1 MTAEDNAK
9 LTYSSDNNGVVR
21 VDENGNVT
29 IAGVG
34 AATITVKSEAT
45 TSYKAGSKTIR
56 ITVNAKPQ
64 PNQTPSVTIG
74 CGNKTVTEGDAPFSL
89 GASASNG
96 AALSYQSS
104 DPSIASVDGAGNVTI
119 YRAGSVQ
126 ITAIAGEMA
135 GWNSAS
141 DNNSSFKQ
149 KSLLGI
155 SLIYLYSRSLLI
167 SL

>member
-1 MTAEDNAK
+1 MSE
-9 LTYSSDNNGVVR
+9 
-21 VDENGNVT
+21 
-29 IAGVG
+29 

-45 TSYKAGSKTIR
+45 TSYKAGRKTIR

-96 AALSYQSS
+96 AVLSYQSS

-141 DNNSSFKQ
+141 SSITVTVNSKPQPQPVAPTEPSEQ
-149 KSLLGI
+149 PQQN
-155 SLIYLYSRSLLI
+155 
-167 SL
+167 